1 MSRSKA
7 NAGALALVCIDSPNL
22 GDFED
27 AMILKTFG
35 EVPEDFGMSTTP
47 FMIQRK
53 GELGAT
59 RIDREWLYQVAVP
72 ADQFVGKNSTT
83 IEAFYRRLSLCPRG
97 HTV

>member
-27 AMILKTFG
+27 AMILKTLG
-35 EVPEDFGMSTTP
+35 GVPEVFGMSTPP
-47 FMIQRK
+47 FMTQQK
-53 GELGAT
+53 GDLGAT

-83 IEAFYRRLSLCPRG
+83 IEAFYRRLSLCPRR
-97 HTV
+97 H